1 MMFRSMGWDK
11 VAREHMYRERKRGP
25 RTEPRAS
32 QPVEGLWRGRG
43 TSNGSKEMGE
53 EQESVECR
61 EPEEET
67 VG

>member
-1 MMFRSMGWDK
+1 
-11 VAREHMYRERKRGP
+11 MYRERKRGP

-32 QPVEGLWRGRG
+32 QPVEGLWRWRG